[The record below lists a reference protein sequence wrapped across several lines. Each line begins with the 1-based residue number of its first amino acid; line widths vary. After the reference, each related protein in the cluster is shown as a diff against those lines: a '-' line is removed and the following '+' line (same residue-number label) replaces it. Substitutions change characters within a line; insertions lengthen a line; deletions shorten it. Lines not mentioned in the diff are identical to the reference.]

1 MNPSSGHDS
10 SVRPTVR
17 RLYSLLIILLAPVVL
32 AFALVRG
39 LRDRS
44 HWSNLRERFGWGLSA
59 GGAPSIWLHAVS
71 LGEVSAA
78 ASLVRALRARYPAIP
93 FVLTTATATGRARA
107 QALFGD
113 EIGIRFLPY
122 DTPGSVRR
130 FMKRIR
136 PRLAIIMETEL
147 WPNLLHECGLRGVP
161 VVFASARL
169 TPKSVARYRRIG
181 TLIREA
187 LSANTLVAAQTPEDA
202 ERFITIGADRTRT
215 HVIGNVK
222 FDIELGGS
230 IIEKGRQLRAQ
241 YLGSRP
247 VWIAGSTHGGED
259 EQLLDA
265 HVALQEG
272 LAQTLLML
280 VPRHPQRFESVAN
293 LLEQRGIRFDRRS
306 IADAVGPEVQV
317 LLVDTVGE
325 LAALYAAADI
335 AFVGGSLVPVGGH
348 NLLEPAALGVPVIT
362 GPYNANS
369 KEIAR
374 LLVQAGG
381 AVEVQDAAA
390 LVEVLREFFADPV
403 LRQQVG
409 ARGREFVERH
419 RGSVARLLDL
429 IGPLLAVPPPVA
441 PLAAASPSTSC

>member
-1 MNPSSGHDS
+1 L
-10 SVRPTVR
+10 R
-17 RLYSLLIILLAPVVL
+17 RLYSLLIILLAPWVL
-32 AFALVRG
+32 AWALVRG

-44 HWSNLRERFGWGLSA
+44 HWSNLHERFGWGLVD

-71 LGEVSAA
+71 LGEVTAA
-78 ASLVRALRARYPAIP
+78 ASLVRALRARYPEIP

-130 FMKRIR
+130 FLKRIR

-147 WPNLLHECGLRGVP
+147 WPNLLHECRLRGVP

-187 LSANTLVAAQTPEDA
+187 FSANTLIAAQTPEDA
-202 ERFITIGADRTRT
+202 ERFIAIGADRTRT
-215 HVIGNVK
+215 HVVGNVK
-222 FDIELGGS
+222 FDIEVGGS
-230 IIEKGRQLRAQ
+230 IFEKGRQLRAQ
-241 YLGSRP
+241 YVGPRP
-247 VWIAGSTHGGED
+247 VWIAGSTHGGEE

-265 HVALQEG
+265 HCALQEV
-272 LAQTLLML
+272 LAPALLML

-293 LLEQRGIRFDRRS
+293 LLVRRGIRFDRRS
-306 IADAVGPEVQV
+306 IAAAVRPETQV

-362 GPYNANS
+362 GPYNANG

-374 LLVQAGG
+374 LLVQGGG

-390 LVEVLREFFADPV
+390 LVEVLRNFFADPA

-409 ARGREFVERH
+409 LRGREFVERH
-419 RGSVARLLDL
+419 RGSVARLLEL
-429 IGPLLAVPPPVA
+429 ISPLLAAPLPVA
-441 PLAAASPSTSC
+441 PRAAASPSASR